1 MGIFHDLKY
10 LSPSLLIFQYED
22 RIKSLEVNS
31 HMRCTPTSVQCPTQP
46 HAENYQGESTSQR
59 TMPTT
64 LVTTCSESPQV
75 IQDES
80 TGSTQNSQSVMISNL
95 LCSLRNQICYL
106 KAQLKQRQNRIEEM
120 KYLAEINYNIN
131 NSDHRDPMR
140 QSGQLI
146 RNSNM
151 RRSKVPIINKR
162 FQYPRV
168 HEIKSRQ
175 INRINDDDK
184 TRLNRVCVGCKI

>member
-1 MGIFHDLKY
+1 MGITK
-10 LSPSLLIFQYED
+10 LSLFLLIFQYED

-31 HMRCTPTSVQCPTQP
+31 HMKCTPTSIPCPTQP
-46 HAENYQGESTSQR
+46 HTENYQGESNPQR
-59 TMPTT
+59 TIPTT
-64 LVTTCSESPQV
+64 LVTTRSESSQV
-75 IQDES
+75 IQGDSTES
-80 TGSTQNSQSVMISNL
+80 TQKCQSVMISNL
-95 LCSLRNQICYL
+95 LCSLRNQICHL
-106 KAQLKQRQNRIEEM
+106 KTQLKQRQKTIEEM
-120 KYLAEINYNIN
+120 KYLAEIN

-140 QSGQLI
+140 QSDQLI

-175 INRINDDDK
+175 INMINDDDK
-184 TRLNRVCVGCKI
+184 TKLNRVCVGCKI